1 MKLVRFVIDENG
13 IPYEGISSYPFEVMD
28 DIVKHMMEMF
38 PDRNVRDV
46 RIIERGENSFEENFV
61 F

>member
-1 MKLVRFVIDENG
+1 MKLVRFVIDDNG
-13 IPYEGISSYPFEVMD
+13 VSYEAVSSYPFEVIE

-46 RIIERGENSFEENFV
+46 RIIERSENSFEEKFV

>member
-13 IPYEGISSYPFEVMD
+13 ITYEGVSSYPFEVMD

-46 RIIERGENSFEENFV
+46 RIIERGEISFEEKFV